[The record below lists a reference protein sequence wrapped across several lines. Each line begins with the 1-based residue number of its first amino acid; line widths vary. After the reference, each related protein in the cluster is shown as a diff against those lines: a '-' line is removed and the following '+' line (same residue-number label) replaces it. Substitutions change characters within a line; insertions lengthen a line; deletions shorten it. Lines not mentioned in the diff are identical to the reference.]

1 MRKNLPLSC
10 MVVALGYL
18 FFMWLTPNTQT
29 IVDSVQAESIPE
41 KQASVEEPE
50 QKILT
55 DYDVLVQEVQKYD
68 WDVNT
73 MLAIAKAESGYRK
86 DAVGDQTL
94 TYQNNGRTYGY
105 SVGMFQ
111 IRILEGREDCDT
123 FDIPTNV
130 SCAYR
135 IYKGQGLSAWSCFSN
150 GSYRQFLQ

>member
-41 KQASVEEPE
+41 KQASVEGPE
-50 QKILT
+50 
-55 DYDVLVQEVQKYD
+55 QKYD

-73 MLAIAKAESGYRK
+73 MLAIAKAESGHRK

-135 IYKGQGLSAWSCFSN
+135 IYKGQGLSAWSVVLN